1 MNITT
6 ITEQESSQKGDGD
19 ADRRRRAH
27 GELLMG
33 KCGGVITWSGGPG
46 SSYIA
51 EGVGP
56 VTR

>member
-1 MNITT
+1 MKLTVQRNRQEKAEWSEAL
-6 ITEQESSQKGDGD
+6 TED
-19 ADRRRRAH
+19 
-27 GELLMG
+27 
-33 KCGGVITWSGGPG
+33 CGGVITWSRGPG